1 MAKRLQDY
9 FPMIRTGQEVLDE
22 IEGRE
27 ELLAIFEEWSEER
40 QEEFLN
46 FCTGARGVKVL
57 YDSFFKELFSPEY
70 HPERIER
77 FLSLLLDKKV
87 RIAQILPNDSVRI
100 ADECTL
106 LVTDIVVELEDGS
119 LGNIEIQKIGYA
131 FPGERMAC
139 YSSDLLLRQYKRV
152 RARRKDKFTYKD
164 IKTVYTIVLFEKS
177 TEEFHAVKNQYI
189 HRGKQKFDTGLGVNT
204 LQEYILI
211 PLDIFKENTH
221 NKVIKNE
228 LDAWLT
234 FISFDE
240 PEKMIELIENYPEF
254 KAMYEE
260 VYQMCLNMERVM
272 SMFSKELRELDR
284 NTVQYMIEEQEKKLA
299 EKQEEVAEK
308 QKEVAEKQK
317 EVAEK
322 QKEVAEKQK
331 KLEEQQKQ
339 LEEQREQAEQWK
351 RKSQEKDRK
360 LQEENIK
367 LQEKERENEELKRK
381 LKLLEEERL

>member
-1 MAKRLQDY
+1 MAKKLQDY

-152 RARRKDKFTYKD
+152 RARRKDKFTYRD

-189 HRGKQKFDTGLGVNT
+189 HRGKQRFDTGLGVNT

-221 NKVIKNE
+221 NKGIKNE

-254 KAMYEE
+254 KEMYEE

-272 SMFSKELRELDR
+272 GMFSKELRELDR
-284 NTVQYMIEEQEKKLA
+284 NTVQYMIEEQKKKL
-299 EKQEEVAEK
+299 AEK

-317 EVAEK
+317 EVVEK
-322 QKEVAEKQK
+322 QKEVVEKQK

-360 LQEENIK
+360 LQEESIK
-367 LQEKERENEELKRK
+367 LQEKERENEELKKK

>member
-1 MAKRLQDY
+1 MPMAKRLQDY
-9 FPMIRTGQEVLDE
+9 FPMIRTRKEVLDE
-22 IEGRE
+22 IGERG
-27 ELLAIFEEWSEER
+27 ELLVIFEEWSEER

-189 HRGKQKFDTGLGVNT
+189 HRGKQKFDTGLGINT

-317 EVAEK
+317 
-322 QKEVAEKQK
+322 

>member
-9 FPMIRTGQEVLDE
+9 FPMIRTRKEVLDE
-22 IEGRE
+22 IEERG

-40 QEEFLN
+40 QEEFLK

-77 FLSLLLDKKV
+77 LLSLLLNKKV
-87 RIAQILPNDSVRI
+87 KIAQILPNDSVRI

-152 RARRKDKFTYKD
+152 RARRKDKFTYRD

-189 HRGKQKFDTGLGVNT
+189 HRGKQRIDTGLGVNT

-221 NKVIKNE
+221 NKGIKNE
-228 LDAWLT
+228 LEAWLT

-240 PEKMIELIENYPEF
+240 PEKMIELIEHYPEF
-254 KAMYEE
+254 KTMYEE

-272 SMFSKELRELDR
+272 GMFSKELRELDR
-284 NTVQYMIEEQEKKLA
+284 NTVQYMIEEQKKKL
-299 EKQEEVAEK
+299 AEK

-317 EVAEK
+317 ELT
-322 QKEVAEKQK
+322 EKQK

-339 LEEQREQAEQWK
+339 LEEQREQAEKWK

-381 LKLLEEERL
+381 LKLLEDERL

>member
-1 MAKRLQDY
+1 
-9 FPMIRTGQEVLDE
+9 MIRTRKEVLDE
-22 IEGRE
+22 IGERG
-27 ELLAIFEEWSEER
+27 ELLVIFEEWSEER

-77 FLSLLLDKKV
+77 FLSLLLNKEVK
-87 RIAQILPNDSVRI
+87 IAQILPNDSVRI

-152 RARRKDKFTYKD
+152 RARRKDKFTYRD

-189 HRGKQKFDTGLGVNT
+189 HRGKQRFDTGLGVNT

-211 PLDIFKENTH
+211 PLDIFRENTH
-221 NKVIKNE
+221 NKGIKNE
-228 LDAWLT
+228 LDAWLM
-234 FISFDE
+234 FISFDD
-240 PEKMIELIENYPEF
+240 PEKIIELIESYPEF
-254 KAMYEE
+254 KTMYEE
-260 VYQMCLNMERVM
+260 MYQMCLNMERVM
-272 SMFSKELRELDR
+272 GMFSKELRELDR

-299 EKQEEVAEK
+299 EKQKEVAEK

-322 QKEVAEKQK
+322 QKEIAEKQK
-331 KLEEQQKQ
+331 ELETQQKQ
-339 LEEQREQAEQWK
+339 LEKQREQTEEWK
-351 RKSQEKDRK
+351 RKSQEN
-360 LQEENIK
+360 ESEI
-367 LQEKERENEELKRK
+367 EELKRK
-381 LKLLEEERL
+381 LKILEDERL

>member
-1 MAKRLQDY
+1 MAKKLQDY

-152 RARRKDKFTYKD
+152 RARRKDKFTYRD

-189 HRGKQKFDTGLGVNT
+189 HRGKQRFDTGLGVNT

-221 NKVIKNE
+221 NKGIKNE

-254 KAMYEE
+254 KEMYEE

-272 SMFSKELRELDR
+272 GMFSKELRELDR
-284 NTVQYMIEEQEKKLA
+284 NTVQYMIEEQKKNL
-299 EKQEEVAEK
+299 AEK

-317 EVAEK
+317 EVVEK
-322 QKEVAEKQK
+322 QKEVVEKQK

-360 LQEENIK
+360 LQEESIK
-367 LQEKERENEELKRK
+367 LQEKERENEELKKK